1 MSSSFKAAFSPTRR
15 RILLFEDIPDAA
27 ADLSQKLE
35 QLEFIVLRR
44 AAGGSVTSEVM
55 NLDPDVVL
63 MDIGTPRTNA
73 HRLTTELRKQLRS
86 RALIVA
92 VSRSRQEIE
101 RGWPKGDFDYR
112 VVWPDDERILLSIIG
127 ERTETKDDGTI
138 QPASAPTTWDGRVL
152 LVEDHVFLAEATAD
166 FLRLSGLDVLI
177 AGTGEDA
184 LQAVRTFRPEIVLCD
199 LSLPDMS
206 GLDLLR
212 TLRSNSNAKD
222 AVLAVLTAM
231 DKAGLRLI
239 ERETDVQ
246 VDLFFSKP
254 LTEDQLRRLLNELRS
269 KRQNARSP
277 APAIRGKPG
286 GSVNF

>member
-1 MSSSFKAAFSPTRR
+1 MSSSFKPAFSPTSR

-44 AAGGSVTSEVM
+44 AAGGSMTSEVVD
-55 NLDPDVVL
+55 LEPDVVL
-63 MDIGTPRTNA
+63 MDIATPRTNA
-73 HRLTTELRKQLRS
+73 HRLTTEFRKRLRS

-101 RGWPKGDFDYR
+101 GGWPKGDFDCK
-112 VVWPDDERILLSIIG
+112 VVWPDDERILLSIIA
-127 ERTETKDDGTI
+127 ERTEIKDVGTI
-138 QPASAPTTWDGRVL
+138 PVSACMTGHGRVL
-152 LVEDHVFLAEATAD
+152 LIEDHVVLAEATSE
-166 FLRLSGLDVLI
+166 FLGLSGLDVLI
-177 AGTGEDA
+177 ARDGEDA
-184 LQAVRTFRPEIVLCD
+184 LQAVRTLRPDIVLCD

-231 DKAGLRLI
+231 DKADLRLI

-254 LTEDQLRRLLNELRS
+254 LTEDHLRRLLDVLRN
-269 KRQNARSP
+269 KRWAARSP
-277 APAIRGKPG
+277 AAAEKNG
-286 GSVNF
+286 